1 MKCLV
6 VDDEPF
12 ARDLIGGYIQ
22 QTPFLELAASFSNPF
37 KALAYLTANH
47 VDLLFLDINMPELSG
62 MQLLKSLPS
71 APKVVFTTAYSEFA
85 AESYDLNA
93 VDYLIKPVKYER
105 FLKAV
110 NKAQELTE
118 HSARPGPAGSA
129 PENRTKESVL
139 LKSGTRI
146 NRIRTADIL
155 YVEGAGNYMT
165 FVTRQQRIMTLLN
178 MTEVIDLLPPEQFLR
193 VHKSYVI
200 NVEQV
205 DVIERHQVVINKQN
219 IPVGVTY
226 REQVFRKLGQPG

>member
-1 MKCLV
+1 MNCLV
-6 VDDEPF
+6 VDDEPY
-12 ARDLIGGYIQ
+12 ARELIEGYIQ
-22 QTPFLELAASFSNPF
+22 QTPFLRLASSFSNPF
-37 KALAYLTANH
+37 KALTWLSSNP

-62 MQLLKSLPS
+62 MQLLKSLTA
-71 APKVVFTTAYSEFA
+71 APKVIFTTAYSEFA
-85 AESYDLNA
+85 VESYELNA
-93 VDYLIKPVKYER
+93 VDYLIKPIKYER

-110 NKAQELTE
+110 TKAMEQTG
-118 HSARPGPAGSA
+118 HPADSAGSDA
-129 PENRTKESVL
+129 SVL
-139 LKSGTRI
+139 IKSGTKI

-178 MTEVIDLLPPEQFLR
+178 MSEVMDLLPSERFLR

-200 NVEQV
+200 NTDQV

-226 REQVFRKLGQPG
+226 RDQVFKKLGNPG

>member
-1 MKCLV
+1 MKCMV
-6 VDDEPF
+6 VDDEPY
-12 ARDLIGGYIQ
+12 ARDLIEGYIR

-37 KALAYLTANH
+37 KALTYLATNP

-71 APKVVFTTAYSEFA
+71 APRVVFTTAYSEFA

-93 VDYLIKPVKYER
+93 VDYLLKPVRYER
-105 FLKAV
+105 FLRSV
-110 NKAQELTE
+110 NKAQEL
-118 HSARPGPAGSA
+118 HGHVPGPQAGDGKGKLPAKDSI
-129 PENRTKESVL
+129 L

-146 NRIRTADIL
+146 NRIRTVDIL
-155 YVEGAGNYMT
+155 YVEAAGNYMT

-178 MTEVIDLLPPEQFLR
+178 MTEVLDLLPAERFLR
-193 VHKSYVI
+193 IHKSYVI

-205 DVIERHQVVINKQN
+205 DIIEKHQLIINKEK

-226 REQVFRKLGQPG
+226 REQVYRQLGQSG